1 MFGANKFLM
10 DHMKRQATL
19 VHDEQE
25 KKNAKKDKKGR
36 TTSKNG
42 TASGEAAFPMDLS
55 ILISEKPGKKQ
66 VLEYFQDRIAK
77 LVEEEMANA

>member
-25 KKNAKKDKKGR
+25 KKDEKKDKKGR

-66 VLEYFQDRIAK
+66 VLEYFQGRIEK
-77 LVEEEMANA
+77 LVEEEMNA